1 MDAFIG
7 AFIGFLGGWLLQWLG
22 QRQAKKQAEAN
33 RRQLVHASLVAL
45 EKSIA
50 ANSHLCSFEKT
61 HFWPQLRLEYKA
73 WDCIA
78 PILSEHL
85 KDPELLRDLSLYFHR
100 VGLYEQMTV
109 ARSQSSND
117 KEAIC
122 NDVTGGYIV
131 DMVNELR
138 KAYDPDGLHAKLKE
152 RIEPV
157 LLKNAPKNHTLHHK

>member
-7 AFIGFLGGWLLQWLG
+7 AFLGFLGGWLLQWLG
-22 QRQAKKQAEAN
+22 QRQVKQQAEAN
-33 RRQLVHASLVAL
+33 RRQLVQASLVAL

-85 KDPELLRDLSLYFHR
+85 KDPELLRDLALYFHR

-117 KEAIC
+117 RKTIS
-122 NDVTGGYIV
+122 NDITGGYIEGMV
-131 DMVNELR
+131 DELR
-138 KAYDPDGLHAKLKE
+138 KAYDPNELHARLKE
-152 RIEPV
+152 SI
-157 LLKNAPKNHTLHHK
+157 KALH